1 MLDKIKIF
9 LNKDIR
15 TAGITAAVFIFILT
29 LGFSFLKAVISYY
42 LAIFSGM
49 IWTLFILNFLLPD
62 EEKNRKFSFLFLSW
76 LIHLAAYHIFF
87 FKIQCLFCP
96 FVGGFSGTLL
106 FLVLIKFFRKTN
118 IEFPAIL
125 KTSVFIAFAVML
137 LPAIAYFL
145 DDFRYYLL
153 ASLLSAF
160 FWQILMSVKLKN
172 LKEKNIS
179 TENDVSYV

>member
-1 MLDKIKIF
+1 M
-9 LNKDIR
+9 
-15 TAGITAAVFIFILT
+15 
-29 LGFSFLKAVISYY
+29 S
-42 LAIFSGM
+42 
-49 IWTLFILNFLLPD
+49 TLFG
-62 EEKNRKFSFLFLSW
+62 
-76 LIHLAAYHIFF
+76 IFF
-87 FKIQCLFCP
+87 F
-96 FVGGFSGTLL
+96 GFSGTLL